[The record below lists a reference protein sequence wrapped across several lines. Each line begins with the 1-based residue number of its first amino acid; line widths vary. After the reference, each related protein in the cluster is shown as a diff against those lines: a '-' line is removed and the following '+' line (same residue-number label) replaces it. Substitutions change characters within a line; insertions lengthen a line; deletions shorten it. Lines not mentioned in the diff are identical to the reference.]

1 MKPLLS
7 QRALLLLLLIG
18 CALILSF
25 QWRITLPDLSQVG
38 HLRRRKELVRQTVH
52 GVCDDAWPPI
62 QPPIQ
67 PPHRVGGLE
76 RYRRLLRSQLSRDAP
91 TLRDLLSDE
100 RLGKASEATVTVVLE
115 YVGRSALC
123 AQLSA
128 LAQQTERAHTI
139 WVVAMHMPSGGGG
152 GGAQRMAEEKE
163 GVLDPGEEA
172 REVIASFGFPTGQVA
187 VISAT
192 TLPPGRKA
200 KPASE
205 RDYPTGGGGSGG
217 GASDGGLSAMLSA
230 GEVLAWH
237 GGLEGLR
244 GRRLMRLQMA
254 LQASTCYVLLLDPS
268 LVPPPTLL
276 ATLVKAAEAP
286 QLTDSVLGVA
296 GWRSLPMQA
305 AADEAMPTAAD
316 EPGGPDSDADADA
329 LSAGPG
335 RVSPLGPAASSWWTA
350 AVGGGAAGTVPD
362 TARLAAAGAV
372 SLSVPHP
379 SAPLE
384 RAMEVDV
391 LRGAWFLRRAAV
403 PLVFRERAPWL
414 TADTEAAD
422 AAGGAADTEAGAMSA
437 VEVDAAEA
445 AFISLMLRRHGDLR
459 SIVLPSLPETAL
471 PETALPEP
479 LATRN
484 ALALPPVTAAE
495 ATAWRRELWRSV
507 RRADR
512 PPHWRSPSA
521 AAVMAAEPEP
531 HSAVAAAN
539 ANANP
544 RLVPQPE
551 PQPEAETAASAT
563 VSHGADG
570 SEGSDALDGG
580 VGGGGEA
587 GRAAGRRVALL
598 VVPSAAAAR
607 HMDGLYAALRAH
619 TSRYEPRLVLP
630 PGWRGGCAAAAR
642 LLPSLDAA
650 ECVHATTVY
659 ELPVADGE
667 RQWPDANPHEEGF
680 VECCGE
686 GGG

>member
-1 MKPLLS
+1 
-7 QRALLLLLLIG
+7 
-18 CALILSF
+18 
-25 QWRITLPDLSQVG
+25 
-38 HLRRRKELVRQTVH
+38 
-52 GVCDDAWPPI
+52 
-62 QPPIQ
+62 
-67 PPHRVGGLE
+67 
-76 RYRRLLRSQLSRDAP
+76 
-91 TLRDLLSDE
+91 
-100 RLGKASEATVTVVLE
+100 
-115 YVGRSALC
+115 
-123 AQLSA
+123 
-128 LAQQTERAHTI
+128 
-139 WVVAMHMPSGGGG
+139 
-152 GGAQRMAEEKE
+152 
-163 GVLDPGEEA
+163 
-172 REVIASFGFPTGQVA
+172 
-187 VISAT
+187 
-192 TLPPGRKA
+192 
-200 KPASE
+200 
-205 RDYPTGGGGSGG
+205 
-217 GASDGGLSAMLSA
+217 
-230 GEVLAWH
+230 
-237 GGLEGLR
+237 
-244 GRRLMRLQMA
+244 
-254 LQASTCYVLLLDPS
+254 
-268 LVPPPTLL
+268 
-276 ATLVKAAEAP
+276 
-286 QLTDSVLGVA
+286 
-296 GWRSLPMQA
+296 MQA

-335 RVSPLGPAASSWWTA
+335 RVPPLGAAASSWWTA

-495 ATAWRRELWRSV
+495 ATAWRREIWRSV

-521 AAVMAAEPEP
+521 AAAMAAAPEP
-531 HSAVAAAN
+531 HRTIAAAN

-551 PQPEAETAASAT
+551 PQPEAETAAAAS
-563 VSHGADG
+563 SHGADG
-570 SEGSDALDGG
+570 SEGSDA
-580 VGGGGEA
+580 A
-587 GRAAGRRVALL
+587 GRAAGWRVALL

-607 HMDGLYAALRAH
+607 HMAGLYAALRAR

-642 LLPSLDAA
+642 LLPSLERA
-650 ECVHATTVY
+650 HY
-659 ELPVADGE
+659 ELHADGE
-667 RQWPDANPHEEGF
+667 RQWPDANPH
-680 VECCGE
+680 
-686 GGG
+686 